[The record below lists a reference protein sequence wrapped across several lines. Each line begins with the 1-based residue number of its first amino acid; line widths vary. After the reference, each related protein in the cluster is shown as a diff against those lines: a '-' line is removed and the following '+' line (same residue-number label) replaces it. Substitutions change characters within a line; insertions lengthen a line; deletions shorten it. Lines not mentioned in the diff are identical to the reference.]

1 MFEIPTGTTTAARFA
16 RELSLLLG
24 PAHGNAPKDS
34 NRADD
39 LAALGYALA
48 YAWQRQRDAVAE
60 AHPRTASELV
70 AELEG
75 EFGIVPESWSTLAE
89 RRAALT
95 AKARARFEG
104 TPDALTLSAHA
115 FSSTA
120 VIREILANRVAH
132 TDPRAAFRIVV
143 VIPES
148 DYAELDRMG
157 FTRARLY
164 RVLRQQVPAYV
175 HVSITTRLSGFLCDD
190 PDSVTNRDALRS

>member
-1 MFEIPTGTTTAARFA
+1 MTAP
-16 RELSLLLG
+16 EHTPL
-24 PAHGNAPKDS
+24 
-34 NRADD
+34 DD
-39 LAALGYALA
+39 L
-48 YAWQRQRDAVAE
+48 RDAVAE